1 MAGIGAGDRRRDR
14 SGAGLKRIVLVA
26 VISVALVAV
35 ACNAGTSSPDPR
47 DAQIAEL
54 LAGNV
59 KDGYAND
66 DWYPTLQQVNGLPNI
81 QVSVDHCGDAVPPC
95 GSAIIFTSIANT
107 TLGQSSAA
115 MICGAVAK
123 ADYKPNMSVT
133 LGLEHFEVDGGSGQ
147 EKLATCD
154 ASP

>member
-1 MAGIGAGDRRRDR
+1 M
-14 SGAGLKRIVLVA
+14 KRIVLVA
-26 VISVALVAV
+26 VVSVALVGV

-47 DAQIAEL
+47 DAQIAVL

-59 KDGYAND
+59 QDEYANE
-66 DWYPTLQQVNGLPNI
+66 DWYPTLRQVNGLPNI
-81 QVSVDHCGDAVPPC
+81 QVIVDHCGDAVPPC

-107 TLGQSSAA
+107 APGQSNATI
-115 MICGAVAK
+115 ICRDVAK
-123 ADYKPNMSVT
+123 ADYDPNMVVT
-133 LGLEHFEVDGGSGQ
+133 LGLEHFEVDGGSGN